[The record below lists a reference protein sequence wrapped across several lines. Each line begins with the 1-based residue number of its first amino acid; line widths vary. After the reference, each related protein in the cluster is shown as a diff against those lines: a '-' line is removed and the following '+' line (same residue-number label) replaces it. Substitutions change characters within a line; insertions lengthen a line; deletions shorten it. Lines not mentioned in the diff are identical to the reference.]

1 MTLGNKIK
9 LLMEYKGLNRKG
21 FAQICGVSPDTVG
34 EWSNDKSKPN
44 KVALQRIVDT
54 FEIDIDKFL
63 DDSYP
68 LVQESNKT
76 ELQYINVGDYNL
88 DGLLVE
94 LKDFILNDYNL
105 KLNDQ
110 LVDKQIRNTI
120 VDSINIG
127 IALAKQQI
135 EDIK

>member
-1 MTLGNKIK
+1 MTLGEKIK

-21 FAQICGVSPDTVG
+21 FAQICGVSADTVG

-63 DDSYP
+63 DDNYP
-68 LVQESNKT
+68 LVQEANKT

-88 DGLLVE
+88 DALLVE
-94 LKDFILNDYNL
+94 LKEFILNDYNL

-110 LVDKQIRNTI
+110 LVDKQIRKTI
-120 VDSINIG
+120 ADSIDIG

-135 EDIK
+135 ENV